1 MKGIIPARA
10 GFTHPFCFPIY
21 YLGDHPRSRGVYPSC
36 PNGWGRRGGIIPA
49 RAGFT
54 RSYLSTP
61 EKAEDHPRSRGVY
74 YVLDLLGVLGVGSS
88 PLARGLLLAKNFRR
102 QDVRIIPAR
111 AGFTPGKELS
121 PPGRKDHPRSRGV
134 YEPSPS
140 ATTQPLGSSPLARGL
155 RYIWFSTG
163 SFMGI
168 IPARAGFTGR
178 CRSTP

>member
-111 AGFTPGKELS
+111 AGFTS
-121 PPGRKDHPRSRGV
+121 PPPRRRPSHWDHPRSRGV
-134 YEPSPS
+134 YDISGSPPGRS
-140 ATTQPLGSSPLARGL
+140 WGSSPLARGL
-155 RYIWFSTG
+155 PVGAGVLLEERR
-163 SFMGI
+163 I
-168 IPARAGFTGR
+168 IPARAGFTRHRVG
-178 CRSTP
+178 